1 MLIEIKDHPTKII
14 KNIPSKPGT
23 YRMLDSS
30 EKVLYVGKAK
40 NLKKEYPATSIKM
53 SLTVRQDC

>member
-1 MLIEIKDHPTKII
+1 MLIEIKNKPKSII

-23 YRMLDSS
+23 YRMLDSG

-40 NLKKEYPATSIKM
+40 NLNKRIPSYFNKNEAHSK
-53 SLTVRQDC
+53 QDY